1 MGREPLLKR
10 PCGLQPIKD
19 ASNRSHS
26 VLIPVSRSYSQLE
39 GRLLTRSSP
48 LRHCALLHRST
59 CMPNPCRQRSFWAR
73 IKLSVQKSL
82 FCNRLEFVCA
92 FLLLQKKF
100 CWIHLRFKFSWSN
113 IDGVCFSVQSR
124 SGPFALFNF
133 SRNTGFS
140 SVYFKLTRTLNR
152 AEQRVLNLAHFSV
165 LSSAIQILF
174 WIFLFAGF
182 CSSQQEVTR
191 FLIYINLQFCQAR
204 LLKILTNFQ
213 SNFLKDHRRF
223 CGAWSLI

>member
-10 PCGLQPIKD
+10 PCGLQPFQD
-19 ASNRSHS
+19 ALKWSHS

-73 IKLSVQKSL
+73 IKLSVQKI

-92 FLLLQKKF
+92 FFLTSKEVDS
-100 CWIHLRFKFSWSN
+100 WIHFKFKFSWSN

-140 SVYFKLTRTLNR
+140 SAVFQTHPTQNR
-152 AEQRVLNLAHFSV
+152 AEQRVLNLAHFFV
-165 LSSAIQILF
+165 LSSAIQNLFFEFFSRQALQLPSESDAVFNIHQLAIL
-174 WIFLFAGF
+174 
-182 CSSQQEVTR
+182 SSR
-191 FLIYINLQFCQAR
+191 F
-204 LLKILTNFQ
+204 
-213 SNFLKDHRRF
+213 H
-223 CGAWSLI
+223 